1 MIAFEDLRIGIVG
14 SGNVA
19 HHLAHA
25 FYYHPEI
32 NFNAIYTR
40 NKKTGRVLADAV
52 QARFI
57 EEIENLA
64 KETDVIIICA
74 SDDSITQIAKQLQ
87 TDKQIVC
94 HTSGVVSIHALSE
107 ASENF
112 GSFYPLQTFTKTR
125 EVDLKE
131 VPFLIDGSNE
141 ETTKTL
147 SKLANLIS
155 NKVSVVSDEKRR
167 KLHVAAVMVNNFSNH
182 LFSLTKDY
190 TNSLDLDFDLLKPLM
205 QETVLKALAQNPK
218 DIQTGPAKRKDKK
231 TIAQHQEMLSNP
243 KLKELYSWF
252 TESIEKYYE

>member
-1 MIAFEDLRIGIVG
+1 MIAFTELRIGIVG

-25 FYYHPEI
+25 FYFHPEI
-32 NFNAIYTR
+32 NFNALYTR

-52 QARFI
+52 QVQFI
-57 EEIENLA
+57 EKIEDLA
-64 KETDVIIICA
+64 KQTDVIIVCA
-74 SDDSITQIAKQLQ
+74 SDDSIESIAEHLT
-87 TDKQIVC
+87 TDKQIIC
-94 HTSGVVSIHALSE
+94 HTSGVVPIDALKK
-107 ASENF
+107 ASKNY

-131 VPFLIDGSNE
+131 VPFLIDGSNDL
-141 ETTKTL
+141 TKEVL
-147 SKLANLIS
+147 VQLASLIS
-155 NKVSVVSDEKRR
+155 NKVSELDDSKRR

-182 LFSLTKDY
+182 LFALTKEY
-190 TNSLDLDFDLLKPLM
+190 TTSLDLDFDLLKPLM

-231 TIAQHQEMLSNP
+231 TISQHQEMLQDP